1 MKFTDYPLRS
11 ALLTLLLFGACIEGA
26 RAESVDDLASKMS
39 IAGYGT
45 VGALYHDQSG
55 IEYRRDGWQRHGAEA
70 GELDFTTDSRF
81 GLQVNAKLTSALEVV
96 VQQEAAY
103 YRDGAIRPEINLGLL
118 KFSPND
124 DFTLR
129 VGRLSAD
136 IYMTADT
143 RGVGYSS
150 MMIRPPIEVFGIISA
165 QRFDGA
171 DVVIATDFGEDQRIE
186 GKVFGGALRGKL
198 VGDDR
203 SSFDLDGSSV
213 IGGHLQYSHSGFD
226 VRVGAARVKFAHE
239 SPAAPLLDA
248 LRQIGTVEALRSA
261 DALSYKDRSFEFYTL
276 GVLYSVETL
285 QTQLLYSHSRT
296 SEPGVDVPDVAMF
309 SLGNRYGV
317 FTPYIGYSAAWNDH
331 PDLRTGVS
339 DEASPQI
346 AQLNAAMRVAADI
359 ARTRQYS
366 VAAGVRYDFMP
377 RLALKGQIDR
387 VHFVDSAVV
396 LDTVVDPLRN
406 RSFWVYSVALDFIF

>member
-1 MKFTDYPLRS
+1 MKRFCYSVLGTV
-11 ALLTLLLFGACIEGA
+11 LLLAVDCESA
-26 RAESVDDLASKMS
+26 RAESVSDLKSNLS

-45 VGALYHDQSG
+45 VGAIYHDQPG

-81 GLQVNAKLTSALEVV
+81 GLQVNAKLSSSLEVV

-103 YRDGAIRPEINLGLL
+103 YRDGEVRPEINLGLL

-129 VGRLSAD
+129 AGRLSAD

-171 DVVIATDFGEDQRIE
+171 DVVLATDLGEDQRIE
-186 GKVFGGALRGKL
+186 AKVFSGVLRGKL
-198 VGDDR
+198 VGDDL
-203 SSFDLDGSSV
+203 SSFNLDDSRV
-213 IGGHLQYSHSGFD
+213 IGGHVQYSHSGFD
-226 VRVGAARVKFAHE
+226 VRVGAARVKFSHE
-239 SPAAPLLDA
+239 SPAAPLQAA
-248 LRQIGTVEALRSA
+248 LRQLGTTQALQSA
-261 DALSYKDRSFEFYTL
+261 DALSYKDRTYEFYTL

-285 QTQLLYSHSRT
+285 QSQLLYSHSRT

-309 SLGNRYGV
+309 SIGNRYGA
-317 FTPYIGYSAAWNDH
+317 FTPYVGYSAAWNDH
-331 PDLRTGVS
+331 PQLGTGLS
-339 DEASPQI
+339 DEVSSQV
-346 AQLNAAMRVAADI
+346 AQLNAAMRMATDI
-359 ARTRQYS
+359 ARDRQYS
-366 VAAGVRYDFMP
+366 VAMGVRYDFMP
-377 RLALKGQIDR
+377 RLALKSQVDR
-387 VHFVDSAVV
+387 VHVVDSAV
-396 LDTVVDPLRN
+396 LLSTSAEPFHN
-406 RSFWVYSVALDFIF
+406 GSFWVYSVALDFIF